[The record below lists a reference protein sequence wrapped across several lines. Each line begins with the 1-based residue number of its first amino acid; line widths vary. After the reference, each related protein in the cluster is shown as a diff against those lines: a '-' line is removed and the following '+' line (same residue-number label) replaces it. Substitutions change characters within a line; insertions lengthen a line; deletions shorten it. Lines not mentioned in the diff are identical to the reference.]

1 MVEAGKH
8 GEVTWRFY
16 GWYGCSMRGGSIVIV
31 SNGMMLWVITY
42 YYSFYRCLRD
52 EKQGAVWL
60 NKFKHKAQLGAIN
73 CYRNIS

>member
-8 GEVTWRFY
+8 GEVMWRFY
-16 GWYGCSMRGGSIVIV
+16 GWYGGSMRGGSMVIV
-31 SNGMMLWVITY
+31 SNGMMLW
-42 YYSFYRCLRD
+42 D

-73 CYRNIS
+73 YYRNIS